1 METHVPST
9 VIAYIAYSKTE
20 MGSFVYFEHFLKRT
34 RQFDKVARG
43 IYGFE
48 KSVENVTRTSMHE
61 LKFRG
66 EEERNLRIS
75 QNFCPLQ
82 VISLALMSTQCPV
95 DCLLHAQRTP

>member
-20 MGSFVYFEHFLKRT
+20 MVSFVYFEHFLKRT

-48 KSVENVTRTSMHE
+48 KSVENVTRTACMNS
-61 LKFRG
+61 
-66 EEERNLRIS
+66 
-75 QNFCPLQ
+75 
-82 VISLALMSTQCPV
+82 SLGGK
-95 DCLLHAQRTP
+95 RKEI